1 LDWQESTFWRTQL
14 ATVHASWTPV
24 IEAGLQAMHENDA
37 AYLAALA
44 TSATQVLPSKA
55 RIFAAFAQPMEA
67 VRFVLI
73 GEGPYPRE
81 ESATGVSFMDG
92 AVSSLWSENGL
103 SSKINRA
110 TSLRNFMKML
120 LVAEGWLDETHT
132 TKDALQAGLK
142 AAQHARVA
150 FIQTLAELEAKLH
163 RHGFLLLNASLVYR
177 SDVAPLLDAKAW
189 RPMMRQILLA
199 LNQLQVNARVG
210 VAPIELILWGKI
222 AEHLQQIPEAGL
234 FVQRIAEHPYNLS
247 FVQNKSM
254 QTLFRPMH
262 LLIRDQSMS
271 KSMAN

>member
-1 LDWQESTFWRTQL
+1 M
-14 ATVHASWTPV
+14 VHASWTPV
-24 IEAGLQAMHENDA
+24 ICAGLQAMHDNDP

-44 TSATQVLPSKA
+44 TSATQILPSKA
-55 RIFAAFAQPMEA
+55 RIFAAFAQPIEA

-142 AAQHARVA
+142 TAQRAQVA

-163 RHGFLLLNASLVYR
+163 SHGFLLLNASLVYR
-177 SDVAPLLDAKAW
+177 SDVAPMVDAKAW

-199 LNQLQVNARVG
+199 LNHLQVSAG
-210 VAPIELILWGKI
+210 AKPIELILWGKI
-222 AEHLQQIPEAGL
+222 AEQLQQIPEAGL

-247 FVQNKSM
+247 FVQNKSV

-262 LLIRDQSMS
+262 LLIRDQLI
-271 KSMAN
+271 NN